1 MKKYTELLPA
11 FIIGILFLLF
21 YKFWLTGLFFNELSY
36 KMAGVEPRYVD
47 KFRYTPIHKI
57 NQLENP
63 EYLAEWE
70 NYYKKIISLNTKIEN
85 LFKWK
90 KINESIFIYITD
102 LWNYPMTA
110 IYNNE
115 KIDIKKGISKDIIPT
130 SIFKIKK
137 QDIDWLEIFLSDN
150 ILDEQEKLKIADVI
164 MNSMIERLYRLSRFY
179 KVEHLAMFKFDNF
192 IQFEIKW
199 WEKITIAWVP
209 LDLNYTI
216 VNVDWQW
223 IVNKWLV
230 WDPDIKISISLND
243 TLKLYDIMVIKLENS
258 KTKKEAIDFSNEAFS
273 ILKDNIIY
281 TRDDHK

>member
-1 MKKYTELLPA
+1 
-11 FIIGILFLLF
+11 
-21 YKFWLTGLFFNELSY
+21 
-36 KMAGVEPRYVD
+36 MAGVEPRYVD